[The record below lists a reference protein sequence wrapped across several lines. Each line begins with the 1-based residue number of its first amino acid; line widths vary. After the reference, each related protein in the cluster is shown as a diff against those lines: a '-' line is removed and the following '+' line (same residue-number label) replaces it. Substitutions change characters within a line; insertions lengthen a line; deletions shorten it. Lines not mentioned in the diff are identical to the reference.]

1 MTKPP
6 PAPWPLIREER
17 KREVLVSGLIFYCH
31 GWLSATLCLLS
42 LRKKFSRC
50 PDPVNAHLRPD
61 CHFGSIPEKLSQQV
75 ASFVAKNPQDS
86 LATEEEEWA
95 RKRTWEQL
103 FRLACSD
110 RVLVCV
116 YPQVAV
122 ILYSGKLKLSRISW
136 FCGYLWKFSLR
147 NLGVWCPFAWH
158 KRAIHE
164 IFLRKN
170 RLLHQFMKVF
180 SLESFLLYSMS
191 QSHIIAKINVIVL
204 CTNWRLFCRVFWSHH
219 TIHKCK
225 FNSHVSAMLSV
236 YCIFL

>member
-6 PAPWPLIREER
+6 PSPWSLIHEER
-17 KREVLVSGLIFYCH
+17 KREVLVSGLISVVMADLAPLFVCLVWERSSP
-31 GWLSATLCLLS
+31 GALIQWTPISGPTATLGPFQRSCHNKWPPLWPRTLKTVS
-42 LRKKFSRC
+42 PLRKKSEPERE
-50 PDPVNAHLRPD
+50 PEND
-61 CHFGSIPEKLSQQV
+61 CLGLHV
-75 ASFVAKNPQDS
+75 V
-86 LATEEEEWA
+86 T
-95 RKRTWEQL
+95 
-103 FRLACSD
+103 
-110 RVLVCV
+110 V
-116 YPQVAV
+116 YWYIPQVAV
-122 ILYSGKLKLSRISW
+122 ILYSGKLKPSRISW

-170 RLLHQFMKVF
+170 RLFHQFMKVF
-180 SLESFLLYSMS
+180 SHDSFLLYSML